1 MAKKTHTLIGGGEC
15 FIGPF
20 DGSAALRFLG
30 EASKVELTFSEEKKT
45 LKNYSTPGGGNADT
59 VSLITDVQLVIT
71 AHGFDAEAL
80 AMATFGESNAITGAS
95 VTDESHTAY
104 LGGYI
109 RAAEGVSL
117 SAVSLTQGVT
127 PLVEGTDFEIKGGGV
142 RILPGATNVTDGD
155 TVLMSY
161 THANSTTVEA
171 ILNAGKEYRFA
182 FDGFNQANDNT
193 PVVLDVWRAKNT
205 PSSIGLVTD
214 DFGNIEFTFDVLKD
228 DAKTG
233 ANISKFFKLNQVES

>member
-15 FIGPF
+15 FIAPF
-20 DGSAALRFLG
+20 AGGAAMRFLG
-30 EASKVELTFSEEKKT
+30 EASKVELSFSEEKKT

-59 VSLITDVQLVIT
+59 VSLITDVQLVVT

-80 AMATFGESNAITGAS
+80 AMATFGEAGNIAGGS
-95 VTDESHTAY
+95 VTDESHTAW

-109 RAAEGVSL
+109 RATAGVNL
-117 SAVSLTQGVT
+117 TAVTLTNAGT
-127 PLVEGTDFEIKGGGV
+127 PLVEGTDYEVKGGGV
-142 RILPGATNVTDGD
+142 RILPGAVNVSDGD

-161 THANSTTVEA
+161 THAASRTVEA
-171 ILNAGKEYRFA
+171 ILNTGKEYKMV

-193 PVVLDVWRAKNT
+193 PVVLDVWRVKNT

-228 DAKTG
+228 DAKSG
-233 ANISKFFKLNQVES
+233 VGVSKFFKLTQIE